1 MREYKVEFVK
11 IDKKFASVRVCA
23 ANRKEALA
31 IARNMQE
38 EDYEETESVQAKEWI
53 VRKTWSIWN
62 IFGVKE

>member
-11 IDKKFASVRVCA
+11 IDKHFASVRVCA
-23 ANRKEALA
+23 GSRKEALA
-31 IARNMQE
+31 LARSMQE